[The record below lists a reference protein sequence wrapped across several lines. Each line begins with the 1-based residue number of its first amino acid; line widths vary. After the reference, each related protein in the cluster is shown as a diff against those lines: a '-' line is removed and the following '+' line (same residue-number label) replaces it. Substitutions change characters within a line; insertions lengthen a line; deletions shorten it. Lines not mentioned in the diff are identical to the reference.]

1 MDTPAVPR
9 GGVALSH
16 RKSPIL
22 VALREVLPDPGLSP
36 VVAVQDSLAYRSHRS
51 TRCARVATT
60 VIRTTEFT
68 VGGTVSVTATELC
81 AESRSVRGWLGAG
94 EDWWVVGYGYPT
106 QALCSTVGGGTAPA
120 VVAGFTLAV

>member
-9 GGVALSH
+9 GGVALSQ

-22 VALREVLPDPGLSP
+22 VTLREVLPNPGLSP
-36 VVAVQDSLAYRSHRS
+36 VVAVQDSLAYRGHRS
-51 TRCARVATT
+51 TSRARVAT

-68 VGGTVSVTATELC
+68 VGGTVSVIATELC
-81 AESRSVRGWLGAG
+81 AESCSIRVWLGTG
-94 EDWWVVGYGYPT
+94 EDWWVVGYGYPG
-106 QALCSTVGGGTAPA
+106 QALCPTVGGGTAAA